1 MAIDAISATTAS
13 PAAGLGMQDLM
24 KILLTQLTSQDPLKP
39 MDSQQFMTQMA
50 QFTALEQTRTL
61 NDKLDQ
67 LIANQ
72 AALQSVGLIGRSV
85 ELATASGN
93 QLGTVTGLS
102 LQGSSPQVTVTTST
116 GTVLPNISLAQIVA
130 VR

>member
-1 MAIDAISATTAS
+1 MAIDAISGSAAS
-13 PAAGLGMQDLM
+13 QAAGLGMQDLM

-61 NDKLDQ
+61 HDKLDQ

-72 AALQSVGLIGRSV
+72 AALQSVGLIGRPV
-85 ELATASGN
+85 EVATANGN
-93 QLGTVTGLS
+93 VGGTVTALS
-102 LQGSSPQVTVTTST
+102 LQGSSPQLTVTTS
-116 GTVLPNISLAQIVA
+116 GGSVLAGIGLDQVVA